1 MGLPHSSHS
10 PTVKGSEGSKMVVS
24 ASTKGTPAIMATTSI
39 NDTRVFYVE
48 PHKWVQRLRQAT
60 AQVPDQSPIVIRTE
74 MVAGHAGASGRRGR
88 WQARAQE
95 FAFAL
100 HQVGITK

>member
-1 MGLPHSSHS
+1 MRSYTPYEN
-10 PTVKGSEGSKMVVS
+10 VREGVRY
-24 ASTKGTPAIMATTSI
+24 PAIMATTSI

-48 PHKWVQRLRQAT
+48 PHKWVQRLREAT